1 MSVRNTHDGSK
12 KPWISEV
19 YPDGR
24 DGPRKR
30 KKFATRGEALAWER
44 TITDALPEDEAPAKD
59 ERRLSD
65 LIALWYS
72 LHGQSLKDGASRK
85 SKLLHVAE
93 ALGNPLALDFSVR
106 DFSGYREK
114 RLSGEIND
122 KRAVR
127 TENKGVSVTSVNRDH
142 AYLRAVFNELIRLGE
157 WTMPNPLDGLRAYK
171 QAESEL
177 AFLYE
182 AEIIRFLKTCAE
194 STSPDLLPIVKLC
207 LATGARWS
215 EIEQLKQSQVS
226 NGRITFTKTKSNKSR
241 TVPVSADLLAELPKR
256 RGRLFTD
263 CYKAFTK
270 AINEAG
276 IQLPEG
282 QHTHVLRHTFASHFM
297 MNGGNILVLQ
307 KILGHSTITMTMRY
321 AHFAPDHLE
330 DAVRFN
336 PIARLKNGGNVAAAV
351 L

>member
-12 KPWISEV
+12 KPWLSEV

-24 DGPRKR
+24 DGLRKR

-44 TITDALPEDEAPAKD
+44 TITEALPEDEVTKD

-65 LIALWYS
+65 LIGLWYS

-157 WTMPNPLDGLRAYK
+157 WTKPNPLDGLRAYK

-194 STSPDLLPIVKLC
+194 STSPDLLPVVKLC

-241 TVPVSADLLAELPKR
+241 TVPVSAELLAE
-256 RGRLFTD
+256 
-263 CYKAFTK
+263 
-270 AINEAG
+270 
-276 IQLPEG
+276 
-282 QHTHVLRHTFASHFM
+282 
-297 MNGGNILVLQ
+297 
-307 KILGHSTITMTMRY
+307 
-321 AHFAPDHLE
+321 
-330 DAVRFN
+330 
-336 PIARLKNGGNVAAAV
+336 
-351 L
+351 